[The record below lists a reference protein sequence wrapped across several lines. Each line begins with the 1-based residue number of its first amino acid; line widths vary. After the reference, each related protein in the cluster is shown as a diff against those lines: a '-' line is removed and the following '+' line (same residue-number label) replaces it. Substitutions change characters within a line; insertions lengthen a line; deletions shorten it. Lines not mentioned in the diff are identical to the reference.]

1 MTMTAEYEAQNHSQ
15 RPNNVNVIPHLDT
28 VNSERNTNSASTTAF
43 GRHPI
48 PSLPTAPQLPPWMVD
63 VPIQAQPSM
72 SAQPQP
78 LPLPPLFANHSSSGR
93 ILFCPGKVLRQIR
106 WPETEP
112 GLVVQMPCPSHARSS
127 NPLEPYAA
135 SLVCLQHGQW
145 ATRVQASRCQ
155 SIWLKNLTKQLE
167 TGDSL
172 LAILSALIRE
182 TRPPATPL
190 QVNWGGS
197 DSGASNMGPATI
209 SNSATIETQTSSL
222 FGDDLVQVSRIVR
235 RLVEEMVELLNRIN
249 DDKQRLAFAR
259 EMVQV
264 SCCLLLHFLF
274 SFLHLLLCYL
284 K

>member
-1 MTMTAEYEAQNHSQ
+1 M
-15 RPNNVNVIPHLDT
+15 IPHLDT
-28 VNSERNTNSASTTAF
+28 ANSERNTNSAF

-48 PSLPTAPQLPPWMVD
+48 ASLPTAPQLPPWMVD
-63 VPIQAQPSM
+63 VPIQAQPHPQPSM
-72 SAQPQP
+72 SPQP
-78 LPLPPLFANHSSSGR
+78 LPLPPLFVNQSLQTGSSSQAP
-93 ILFCPGKVLRQIR
+93 FCPGKVLRQIR

-135 SLVCLQHGQW
+135 SLVCLQNGQW
-145 ATRVQASRCQ
+145 ATRVQAGRCQ

-190 QVNWGGS
+190 QVNWGSVG
-197 DSGASNMGPATI
+197 DATNLGPATI
-209 SNSATIETQTSSL
+209 SNSAPIETQTSSL
-222 FGDDLVQVSRIVR
+222 FGDDLVQISRIVR

-264 SCCLLLHFLF
+264 SCC
-274 SFLHLLLCYL
+274 SFYSHSCYIYCCCAT
-284 K
+284 